1 MKSIIKVENLSKSF
15 ANNHVLED
23 ISFNLYKGEV
33 LGVIGKSGTGK
44 SVLLQCILGYS
55 TPENGNIFIK
65 DVNYTNKSLKQRYKL
80 NKDISMLFQGSALFD
95 SMSVYDNIIF
105 GLNLKDKSKQEID
118 DLVKES
124 LESVKLNYDT
134 AKKFSSEL
142 SGGMKKRVALARAIA
157 KKPSIIF
164 FDEPTSGLD
173 PITTLAID
181 KLIEKITKD
190 LKATSIIITH
200 DMKSVQRSTD
210 RLILLEDRKIAW
222 EGSTKDIEASGN
234 QSLLS
239 FINPC

>member
-15 ANNHVLED
+15 ATNHVLDD
-23 ISFNLYKGEV
+23 ISFDLYEGDV

-44 SVLLQCILGYS
+44 SVLLQCILGYL

-95 SMSVYDNIIF
+95 SMSVYDNIVF
-105 GLNLKDKSKQEID
+105 GLNLKEKSKQEID

-124 LESVKLNYDT
+124 LESVKLSYDT

-142 SGGMKKRVALARAIA
+142 SGGMKKRVAFARAIA

-200 DMKSVQRSTD
+200 DMKSVQRSTN
-210 RLILLEDRKIAW
+210 RLILLEDKKIAW
-222 EGSTKDIEASGN
+222 EGLTKDIEKSGN
-234 QSLLS
+234 KSLLS
-239 FINPC
+239 FIDPC